1 MTYNQTPQALTY
13 KPPDGDGDDDGDD
26 CGDNDGD
33 DGDDDDNDGGFDD
46 DNGGWLSQ
54 HLLLPAAQHE
64 QAPEEGEIGA

>member
-1 MTYNQTPQALTY
+1 MGWGAVLS
-13 KPPDGDGDDDGDD
+13 PPD
-26 CGDNDGD
+26 NHD

-46 DNGGWLSQ
+46 DNGGWLPQ